1 MGKAIEVL
9 IQRRVTVSL
18 WVFLFIL
25 DSKPK
30 FSSLKI
36 NRSLVKRGWREGKR
50 KSCGAS
56 QRTTISRDQE
66 DLLVAG
72 GKRGER
78 ELALKKKANIRARD
92 CEMKSGIKRATASK
106 RSKMK

>member
-1 MGKAIEVL
+1 MVL
-9 IQRRVTVSL
+9 IQSRATVSL

-36 NRSLVKRGWREGKR
+36 NRSLVKRGWREG
-50 KSCGAS
+50 CGAS
-56 QRTTISRDQE
+56 QRTAISRDQG
-66 DLLVAG
+66 DLVAG
-72 GKRGER
+72 GKMGKR

-92 CEMKSGIKRATASK
+92 CERKSGIKRATASK